1 MRRQLC
7 IPVCRKALSLFPAFI
22 PAIAPPSAAG
32 YRLNSSGALTNVGT
46 NGYVWSS
53 SSYYAGHN
61 NAGYLNF
68 NSGAVNPLNNANRA
82 NAFSVRCVQH
92 LSAAFY
98 LFPPAASGRPQPAPA
113 GQQGRTANACRPD
126 PAQTL
131 PVRTPHKKE
140 GRNISSLFFIGTA
153 GRLTKPSR
161 PPNAQAGR
169 ARSRPARCGRR
180 SAALSPRC

>member
-53 SSYYAGHN
+53 SSYYAGNN

-98 LFPPAASGRPQPAPA
+98 LFPPAARKRKPAPRPEL
-113 GQQGRTANACRPD
+113 RT
-126 PAQTL
+126 
-131 PVRTPHKKE
+131 KKE
-140 GRNISSLFFIGTA
+140 GRSISSLFFIGTA
-153 GRLTKPSR
+153 GHLTRPSR